1 MGNVL
6 VVGGGIGGLAAATAL
21 AHRGV
26 EVAVL
31 EARPALGEVG
41 AGLTLW
47 PNALA
52 VLARLGVDEAV
63 LARGHEIRVLAVRDR
78 RGRRL
83 SDIATARL
91 RDRLGHPSVGIT
103 RPALH
108 DVLVDAARRAG
119 VVIHLDARVVDVA
132 PAAGGARVHLDD
144 GRCLDARLVVG
155 ADGLHSAVRRRLH
168 GDAPTDGGTV
178 AWRAVCD
185 TALPASCPDS
195 VVWRGPGSL
204 TGAVRQTTGS
214 FWFVTRTLPADASH
228 AETDPRGLLEH
239 FGGWAE
245 PLPTLIATTPPE
257 AVHVTRLHDRRPR
270 WGRGPVTLLGDAAH
284 PMRPSLGQGA
294 CQALE
299 DAARLAEVVTD
310 GRPDPLRRYEAARRR
325 RVARIVR
332 YSRWV
337 SASEQVRVPMAARL
351 ADISFALTPARATTT
366 IFERVADPSRYP

>member
-6 VVGGGIGGLAAATAL
+6 VIGGGIGGLAAATAL

-26 EVAVL
+26 EVEVF

-41 AGLTLW
+41 AGVTLW

-52 VLARLGVDEAV
+52 VLARLGLDKAV
-63 LARGHEIRVLAVRDR
+63 LAQGHEIRTMTVRDR
-78 RGRRL
+78 RGGRL
-83 SDIATARL
+83 SDISTARL

-119 VVIHLDARVVDVA
+119 VPIHLEARAVDVA
-132 PAAGGARVHLDD
+132 TAPDEARVHLAD
-144 GRCLDARLVVG
+144 GRCRDATLVVG
-155 ADGLHSAVRRRLH
+155 ADGLNSAVRRRLH
-168 GDAPTDGGTV
+168 DDAPTDGGTL

-185 TALPASCPDS
+185 TDLPASCADS
-195 VVWRGPGSL
+195 VIWRGPGSV
-204 TGAVRQTTGS
+204 TGAVRQANGC
-214 FWFVTRTLPADASH
+214 FWFVTRTVPADAGDGQ
-228 AETDPRGLLEH
+228 ADPRGLLEH
-239 FGGWAE
+239 FGDWAE
-245 PLPTLIATTPPE
+245 PLPSLIASTPPE

-299 DAARLAEVVTD
+299 DASTLAETVTD

-337 SASEQVRVPMAARL
+337 SASEQVRAPLVARL
-351 ADISFALTPARATTT
+351 ADTSFALTPARATTS